1 MQSTL
6 LNAPSEEGLGIDYK
20 QFIREFESYRNGHP
34 EASFHQALDTFLEDD
49 LSHGVSGEGPE
60 V

>member
-20 QFIREFESYRNGHP
+20 QFIREFESYRTGHP
-34 EASFHQALDTFLEDD
+34 ETSFHQALDTFLEDETSRSVAGD
-49 LSHGVSGEGPE
+49 SSEA
-60 V
+60 